1 MTSEWEKEWDSWE
14 MNDYIS
20 PNIHDIK
27 NSTALVLPSGGIKG
41 IYVLGALHYIYE
53 ECGGIKH
60 IQSFYGTSIG
70 AIISG
75 LLIIGYTPM
84 ETLIYICVHKIVL
97 YLLSSFDLTKIFS
110 EKRLL
115 DTTVFTQLLTDMI
128 QAKAGCIP
136 TLGELVTKYG
146 KRLCICT
153 ISKEDPGHPL
163 YISSESHPM
172 VTLVQALHM
181 SSSIPFVFGYATYDG
196 KNYFDG
202 GILDQFPILYAS
214 QHEEKVFGIDLK
226 RDGNKS
232 TTFLND
238 FIDVISIPMNYISF
252 LFKERI
258 NEKTV
263 YIEIQ
268 TDNEYT
274 SKGNVQL
281 VKMFGKGYQQCKELL
296 IIPKKSKIKLL

>member
-1 MTSEWEKEWDSWE
+1 MNTEWEKEWESWE
-14 MNDYIS
+14 MNDDIS
-20 PNIHDIK
+20 PSIRDIK
-27 NSTALVLPSGGIKG
+27 KATALVLPSGGVKG
-41 IYVLGALHYIYE
+41 VYLLGALHYIYQ
-53 ECGGIKH
+53 ECGGIDH

-84 ETLIYICVHKIVL
+84 ETLIYICVHKIVT
-97 YLLSSFDLTKIFS
+97 YLLSSIDLSKIFT

-115 DTTVFTQLLTDMI
+115 DTTIFTQLLTEMI
-128 QAKAGCIP
+128 RSKTGFIP
-136 TLGELVTKYG
+136 TLGDLVTKYG

-153 ISKEDPGHPL
+153 ILKENPCQPI

-172 VTLVQALHM
+172 ITLVEALHM
-181 SSSIPFVFGYATYDG
+181 SSSIPLVFGYATYEG

-202 GILDQFPILYAS
+202 GLLDQFPILYAS
-214 QHEEKVFGIDLK
+214 QNEEKVFGIDLK
-226 RDGNKS
+226 RDGKKS

-238 FIDVISIPMNYISF
+238 FIDMISIPINYISV
-252 LFKERI
+252 LLKQRI
-258 NEKTV
+258 NSKTV

-274 SKGNVQL
+274 TKGNVQL
-281 VKMFGKGYQQCKELL
+281 VKMFGKGYQQCKEIL
-296 IIPKKSKIKLL
+296 IIPKKAKLKIL